1 MVYPDGT
8 MYGQV
13 QLQDVEEIVEEHLEN
28 GQVVDRLALIELP
41 TVKVDR

>member
-13 QLQDVEEIVEEHLEN
+13 QPGDVQEIVEEHLEN
-28 GQVVDRLALIELP
+28 GRIVTRLALIELQKP
-41 TVKVDR
+41 TN